1 LLTRKH
7 SIEGRAPFGDSGDT
21 FGALDSETAMRL
33 AMVAGDITLIIDDS
47 GKILDTS
54 ANSDA
59 FPGVSEWTGRNWL
72 DTVSE
77 DSKHKV
83 MEMLTGARRQQ
94 TQHWRQVNHIGQDG
108 EMPVR
113 YVVVPIGEGGRHIA
127 LGRDVRESVVIQQRL
142 LQAQQ
147 ALERDY
153 LRMRRIE
160 SRYRLLF
167 DLSSE
172 PVLIV
177 AADGHRIKEAN
188 AAAHRVLGAKPGSLE
203 GVKLLGLFDRA
214 DRERLIGYLGSAL
227 TAGSVSPVTAQVAEG
242 GAEVS
247 VSATGF
253 RQHGG
258 QFLMMRLALDN
269 QPHAPESSASLA
281 VLEGMPD
288 AFVLA
293 DGARGIVAANL
304 AFVELVGAASID
316 QIRGRSLGEFIGR
329 PGIDL
334 ELIEAQLAKHGF
346 ARNVATVVGAGDSSK
361 GEAVELSA
369 VQTGESSPHT
379 GFVIR
384 TIGRRMRNLPPS
396 TEDLPRSVE
405 QLSELV
411 GQMSLKDIVRESTD
425 LIERLCI
432 EAALSYTSDNRA
444 SAAEILGLSR
454 QSLYSKLH
462 RYGLGNLVS
471 ETE

>member
-1 LLTRKH
+1 MLTRKH
-7 SIEGRAPFGDSGDT
+7 SIEGRAPFGDGEEV
-21 FGALDSETAMRL
+21 FGTLDAETATRL
-33 AMVAGDITLIIDDS
+33 AMVAGDITLIIEDS
-47 GKILDTS
+47 GKILDVS
-54 ANSDA
+54 ANGDA
-59 FPGVSEWTGRNWL
+59 FPGVSEWVGRNWL

-94 TQHWRQVNHIGQDG
+94 TQHWRQVNQIGSAG
-108 EMPVR
+108 EMPIK

-127 LGRDVRESVVIQQRL
+127 LGRDERESAVIQQRL

-153 LRMRRIE
+153 MRMRRIE

-167 DLSSE
+167 DSSSE

-188 AAAHRVLGAKPGSLE
+188 AAAHRMLGAKPGSLE
-203 GVKLLGLFDRA
+203 GAKLLGLFDRA
-214 DRERLIGYLGSAL
+214 DRERLIAYLGSAL
-227 TAGSVSPVTAQVAEG
+227 SAGSVTPVTASVVEG
-242 GAEVS
+242 AAEVT

-258 QFLMMRLALDN
+258 QFLMMRLASDN
-269 QPHAPESSASLA
+269 QSQAPESSAALA
-281 VLEGMPD
+281 VIEAMPD

-293 DGARGIVAANL
+293 DGDRAIVAANL
-304 AFVELVGAASID
+304 AFVELVGAASLD
-316 QIRGRSLGEFIGR
+316 QIRGRSLSEFIGR

-334 ELIEAQLAKHGF
+334 ELIEAQLTKHGF
-346 ARNVATVVGAGDSSK
+346 ARNVATVVGAGDSSR

-369 VQTGESSPHT
+369 VQTIDGSPYT

-384 TIGRRMRNLPPS
+384 SIGRRMRNLPQAA
-396 TEDLPRSVE
+396 DDVPRSVE

-462 RYGLGNLVS
+462 RYGLGNLVN
-471 ETE
+471 ETN